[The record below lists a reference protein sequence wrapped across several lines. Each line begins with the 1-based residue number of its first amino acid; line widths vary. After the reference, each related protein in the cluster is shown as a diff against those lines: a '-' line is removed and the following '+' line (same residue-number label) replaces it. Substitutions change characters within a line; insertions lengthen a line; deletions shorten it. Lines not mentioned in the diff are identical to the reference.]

1 MNQICKTTYILLVSV
16 LTVCCAYAQK
26 ALPVSQEVMNYV
38 YQQSRTPY
46 KFGMVIAPKTNK
58 EKFDCPTV
66 FRKGDKWFMT
76 FVCYNGK
83 SGNDGRGYET
93 WLAESDDLLHWD
105 IKGKILEYATDENAW
120 DLNQRGGF
128 PALIDYNWGGSYEM
142 QKHKGRNYITYIG
155 GSGKGYEAVE
165 KPLSIGIASTDK
177 DISVAHP
184 WQCATK
190 PLMSYNDK
198 DAQWWE
204 YLTHYKSTIYKMDKK
219 WFGAP
224 YVMFYNA
231 GGKDET
237 HPKGERIGI
246 ALSKNMKDWKRY
258 EGNPVFAH
266 DSDGTITGD
275 AQIVWMPVPEVV
287 SKGSGG
293 SKGTKSTMI
302 SMSGI
307 WVMYYFSAFNPTR
320 EYNAYNTFAVSSD
333 LIHWTDWNGADL
345 IIPSKP
351 YDEMFAHKSYVVKHN
366 GIVYHFY
373 CAVNNSEQRGIAVAT
388 SKPMGKSEVNF
399 PTPDSTGKRFSLNL
413 NNDWEITAIN
423 PEASDSGNSS
433 HSSQRFSAGSKLN
446 LPINLDDYDG
456 THQSEHGNLHG
467 EAIFK
472 KHFTL
477 TSPEGGWKDKRFF
490 LRFEGVGTYADIT
503 LNGKNL
509 GHYDI
514 GRTVET
520 IDATNAINKNGDN
533 ELVVKVSH
541 PSNITDM
548 PWVCGGCSSEWG
560 FSEGSQPFGIYRP
573 VTLEITD
580 NVRIEPFGTHVW
592 SNEQMDSVFVDTE
605 IKNYSNE
612 EVTFQLISKISEK
625 NGKQF
630 ARLTDD
636 VTLKAG
642 ESKTFRQKGA
652 ISKPSIWTMEK
663 PYLYTLQSMVKR
675 NGKATDDYPI
685 KFGFRSSRWPSL
697 YYANYDT
704 TTQNQTYSAD
714 ASTNQFFLNGYPVYI
729 NGICEYEHL
738 YGQSH
743 AFQNEQIDA
752 RIKEVKDLCFNA
764 FRDAH
769 QPHNLRYGDIIQ
781 EEGIL
786 WWPQFS
792 AHIWYDTP
800 QFRESFK
807 RHLVKWVKERRNNPA
822 VVLWG
827 LQNESTLPKDFA
839 EECCNIIRELDPTCG
854 RDRLIT
860 TCNGGEGTDWNVVQ
874 NWSGTYGGN
883 VNNYGNEL
891 KRPDQLLNG
900 EYGAWRTLGNHSGIN
915 YTEEKQA
922 DLLETKCQQ
931 AESVCDSICGQF
943 LWLLNSH
950 DNPGRRQPDE
960 AYRRTD
966 KVGPYNYK
974 GLVSPWEQPVSAYYM
989 YKSRYT
995 SVEKEPVCYI
1005 VRDIYNGIKT
1015 DNGTI
1020 DSLRIYSNCQEVIL
1034 SAGGKEV
1041 ARMQKP
1047 SNSTL
1052 FIFKNIKVGNT
1063 TLLKA
1068 SGEGVYDEI
1077 ALNSKTIPT
1086 KELSENTPP
1095 ASVPVASAS
1104 GSTNILRINCGG
1116 DAVGTFIQD
1125 PSAYLPVSQTY
1136 DATLPVSNEI
1146 YKTARF
1152 GRHNISY
1159 NFKVKPGETYI
1170 VKLHFVEPWYGASRS
1185 EKTDYEGIR
1194 IFDVAFNENVVIND
1208 LDIWAQAGFAKP
1220 YIRTINY
1227 KANDDILKIHF
1238 PEVKAGQAIIS
1249 AIEIEP
1255 INHETPMP
1263 TSIDNKFAWHAQDL
1277 QEKTPTFWSD
1287 FSRDLI
1293 AQMPDSLLPPK
1304 AASALQ
1310 VDPVINK
1317 DKKGKVKSITFTY
1330 SVGVAKIY
1338 ALRFRYWNGEMARTL
1353 HVTVKDKNGVTY
1365 VDSDIAFLQ
1374 SQMKKTKR
1382 KMTSITTGS
1391 QTNAGT
1397 YIVTVTGEGLDKME
1411 FDQLTID

>member
-1 MNQICKTTYILLVSV
+1 MRRLFLTLISLVYISAIHSQIAV
-16 LTVCCAYAQK
+16 
-26 ALPVSQEVMNYV
+26 PVTQEVMNYV
-38 YQQSRTPY
+38 YEQSRTPY
-46 KFGMVIAPKTNK
+46 KYGMAVAPSTNK
-58 EKFDCPTV
+58 QKFDCPTV
-66 FRKGDKWFMT
+66 FRKGDKWLMT
-76 FVCYNGK
+76 FVCYNG
-83 SGNDGRGYET
+83 SGGTDGRGYET

-105 IKGKILEYATDENAW
+105 IKGRVLEYATNPDAW

-128 PALIDYNWGGSYEM
+128 PALIDYNWGGTYEM

-155 GSGKGYEAVE
+155 GSGRGYEAVE

-184 WQCATK
+184 WECQDK
-190 PLMSYNDK
+190 PLLSYDDK

-204 YLTHYKSTIYKMDKK
+204 YMTQYKSTIYKMDKK

-231 GGKDET
+231 GGKDDT
-237 HPKGERIGI
+237 HPKGERIGV
-246 ALSKNMKDWKRY
+246 AVSKNMKDWKRY

-275 AQIVWMPVPEVV
+275 AQIVWMPVPDEVRGLSSTNCLRD
-287 SKGSGG
+287 SKGK
-293 SKGTKSTMI
+293 SKAADA
-302 SMSGI
+302 GI
-307 WVMYYFSAFNPTR
+307 WVMYYFSAFNPAR

-333 LIHWTDWNGADL
+333 LKNWTDWNGADL

-351 YDEMFAHKSYVVKHN
+351 YDEMFAHKSYVVKHD
-366 GIVYHFY
+366 GVVYHFY

-388 SKPMGKSEVNF
+388 SKPLGKSEVSF
-399 PTPDSTGKRFSLNL
+399 PEPDPKGKRISMNL
-413 NNDWEITAIN
+413 NKDWEINYNNREMTI
-423 PEASDSGNSS
+423 PDGFPSGS
-433 HSSQRFSAGSKLN
+433 HVN
-446 LPINLDDYDG
+446 LPINLDDYYG

-467 EAIFK
+467 EALFT

-477 TSPEGGWKDKRFF
+477 TSPEGGWGAKRFF

-509 GHYDI
+509 GRFDI

-520 IDATNAINKNGDN
+520 IDATEAINTDGEN
-533 ELVVKVSH
+533 ELIVKVSH

-580 NVRIEPFGTHVW
+580 NVRIQPFGTHIW
-592 SNEQMDSVFVDTE
+592 ANEKMDSVFVDTE
-605 IKNYSNE
+605 VKNYSNE
-612 EVTFQLISKISEK
+612 EVAFQLVSKIAEK
-625 NGKQF
+625 SGKQF
-630 ARLTDD
+630 ARITDD
-636 VTLKAG
+636 ITLKAG
-642 ESKTFRQKGA
+642 ECRTIRQQSA
-652 ISKPSIWTMEK
+652 ISKPILWTQEK
-663 PYLYTLQSMVKR
+663 PYLYTLQSMIKR
-675 NGKATDDYPI
+675 NGKATDDYPQQ
-685 KFGFRSSRWPSL
+685 FGFRSSRWPSL
-697 YYANYDT
+697 YYANYKT
-704 TTQNQTYSAD
+704 KANENLPLPSGG
-714 ASTNQFFLNGYPVYI
+714 NGVGLFLLNDSPVYI
-729 NGICEYEHL
+729 NGVCEYEHL

-743 AFQNEQIDA
+743 AFQNVQIDA
-752 RIKEVKDLCFNA
+752 RVKEVKDLGFNA

-769 QPHNLRYGDIIQ
+769 QPHNLRYGDRFQ

-807 RHLVKWVKERRNNPA
+807 RHLIQWVKERRNNPA

-839 EECCNIIRELDPTCG
+839 EECSDIIRQLDPTCG

-883 VNNYGNEL
+883 VLNYGKEL
-891 KRPDQLLNG
+891 KQTDQLLNG
-900 EYGAWRTLGNHSGIN
+900 EYGAWRTLGNHSGVN

-922 DLLETKCQQ
+922 DLLELKCQQ
-931 AESVCDSICGQF
+931 AESVSDSICGQF

-960 AYRRTD
+960 AYRRAD

-995 SVEKEPVCYI
+995 PIEKEPVCYI
-1005 VRDIYNGIKT
+1005 VRDIYNGMKAN
-1015 DNGTI
+1015 DGVL
-1020 DSLRIYSNCQEVIL
+1020 DSLRIYSNCPEVVL
-1034 SAGGKEV
+1034 SAGGKEI
-1041 ARMQKP
+1041 ARMKKP
-1047 SNSTL
+1047 ATSTL
-1052 FIFKNIKVGNT
+1052 FVFKEIKVADAA
-1063 TLLKA
+1063 LLKA
-1068 SGEGVYDEI
+1068 SGNGVYDEI
-1077 ALNSKTIPT
+1077 ALNN
-1086 KELSENTPP
+1086 SETAQSLPR
-1095 ASVPVASAS
+1095 S
-1104 GSTNILRINCGG
+1104 GESEGATLRINCGG
-1116 DAVGTFIQD
+1116 DACGDFIQD
-1125 PSAYLPVSQTY
+1125 PSTYLPVSQTY

-1146 YKTARF
+1146 YRTARF
-1152 GRHNISY
+1152 GRHNLSY
-1159 NFKVKPGETYI
+1159 NFKVKQGETYK
-1170 VKLHFVEPWYGASRS
+1170 VKLHFIEPWYGASRS
-1185 EKTDYEGIR
+1185 EQTDYEGIR
-1194 IFDVAFNENVVIND
+1194 IFDVALNNTTVIND
-1208 LDIWAQAGFAKP
+1208 LDIWAQAGFANP
-1220 YIRTINY
+1220 YIRTIEY
-1227 KANDDILKIHF
+1227 KADADILKIHF

-1255 INHETPMP
+1255 VNAETPIPM
-1263 TSIDNKFAWHAQDL
+1263 TIDDKLSLHAQNL
-1277 QEKTPTFWSD
+1277 QPKTPTFWQD
-1287 FSRDLI
+1287 LSRDLI

-1310 VDPVINK
+1310 VDPQINK
-1317 DKKGKVKSITFTY
+1317 DKKGNIKSVTYVY

-1338 ALRFRYWNGEMARTL
+1338 ALRFRYWNGEAARNL

-1365 VDSDIAFLQ
+1365 VNTDVAFLQ

-1382 KMTSITTGS
+1382 KMSSITTGS

-1397 YIVTVTGEGLDKME
+1397 YTVTITGEGLDKME
-1411 FDQLTID
+1411 FDYLAID